1 MSKKSEQRPEPD
13 FAELFRQSLLNWGGW
28 QKLVTGSAEVFVE
41 PVSETVQAI
50 AQHQAKSPA
59 RIGTLSPE
67 EWRPIATT
75 LPAFLNAYLQQ
86 ELDRVL
92 EGPRDFFTV
101 LRLVDDNLTAQL
113 LFSVV
118 IVAREL
124 HLDVEVSCKN
134 PYGSK
139 MGRHVCH
146 LSADRCLATLTI
158 EIGREHGEEHLP
170 LVLHVH
176 GEEMVWDKDESTP
189 QNPVWVPVPVDRKG
203 VVYSDGSNSGSLTLQ
218 QRRRDDFLHTQ
229 GFEPIRFS
237 KAQLERDLFRCAAD
251 AVKLVA
257 GKDLPPPNS

>member
-13 FAELFRQSLLNWGGW
+13 FAELFRQSLLRWGGW
-28 QKLVTGSAEVFVE
+28 QKLVAGSAEVFVE
-41 PVSETVQAI
+41 PVSNTIQSI

-59 RIGTLSPE
+59 RIGTLALQ
-67 EWRPIATT
+67 EWQPIANT

-92 EGPRDFFTV
+92 DGPRDFLTA

-113 LFSVV
+113 LFSVI

-124 HLDVEVSCKN
+124 HLDVEVSYKS
-134 PYGSK
+134 PFGSEI
-139 MGRHVCH
+139 GRRVCRF
-146 LSADRCLATLTI
+146 SDGRCLATLTI
-158 EIGREHGEEHLP
+158 EIGLEHGEEHLP

-189 QNPVWVPVPVDRKG
+189 QNPVWVSVPIDRKG
-203 VVYSDGSNSGSLTLQ
+203 VIYSDGSDSGSSTLQ
-218 QRRRDDFLHTQ
+218 QRRRDNFLRTQ

-237 KAQLERDLFRCAAD
+237 KAHLERDLFRCAGD
-251 AVKLVA
+251 AVRLIA